1 MVDLGTLGN
10 VTCTPEEVLDQL
22 MQILQNPNTNVAI
35 IDRADM
41 VDGGKNILRLEP
53 EDSNQS
59 FHLDRDDIEKLKDK
73 YPESFLDD
81 GTILDRDGAPVWQ
94 DNYGSGGRALDY
106 NRITVQDGVSGY
118 ITQPLCGPSEEG
130 PAKPAEPEPGLPKPP
145 PPMS

>member
-1 MVDLGTLGN
+1 
-10 VTCTPEEVLDQL
+10 
-22 MQILQNPNTNVAI
+22 MQILQNPNTNVAV

-59 FHLDRDDIEKLKDK
+59 FHLDRDDIDMLKGK

-94 DNYGSGGRALDY
+94 DNYGLEGRELDY

-118 ITQPLCGPSEEG
+118 ISQPLCGPSEEG
-130 PAKPAEPEPGLPKPP
+130 PAEPAKPEPGIPKPQ